1 MANDYT
7 KISRNTDNTKS
18 SDQKVDLMELKI
30 QPSTIETVDGALVDW
45 LDNRLNIHTTTN
57 SGWKKTPVL
66 WVTPERAFQ
75 VKNNELLRDSNG
87 NLKLPLITVNRTGIT
102 KDPTFKGVAWANL
115 PEFQDVRGG
124 ALRIGRVIDQKET
137 SQLAAV
143 NSVRRGVRA
152 IAPDSKGPGQK
163 NSTIKNG
170 DIIYQEYWIP
180 IPVSVA
186 INYEVSLRSEYQQ
199 QMNQMLQPFLTKT
212 GQIWVDNIFK
222 DGHRFEVFIQQDFSH
237 SNNVSNMG
245 EEERMYQTKV
255 QLKILAHLIGEGE
268 NRDKPLVS
276 KRKTFILS
284 TRVVEREGKLKT

>member
-7 KISRNTDNTKS
+7 KVSKNIDNTKS
-18 SDQKVDLMELKI
+18 SDQNIDLQELKI

-45 LDNRLNIHTTTN
+45 MNDKLNIHTNTN

-75 VKNNELLRDSNG
+75 IKNNELLRDSNG
-87 NLKLPLITVNRTGIT
+87 NLKLPLITVNRTGIA

-115 PEFQDVRGG
+115 PEFQDARGG

-137 SQLAAV
+137 SQLAAA
-143 NSVRRGVRA
+143 NSTRKGVRKIVA
-152 IAPDSKGPGQK
+152 SSKEPGQK

-170 DIIYQEYWIP
+170 DIIYEEYWIP
-180 IPVSVA
+180 TPVSVA

-245 EEERMYQTKV
+245 EEERMYETKV
-255 QLKILAHLIGEGE
+255 QLKVLAHLIGEGD
-268 NRDKPLVS
+268 NRDKPLVA
-276 KRKTFILS
+276 KRKTFVLT